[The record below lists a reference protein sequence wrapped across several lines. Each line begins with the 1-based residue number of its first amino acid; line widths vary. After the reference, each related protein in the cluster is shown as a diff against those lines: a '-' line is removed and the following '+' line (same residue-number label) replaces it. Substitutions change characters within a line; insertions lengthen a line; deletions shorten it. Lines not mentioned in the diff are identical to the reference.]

1 MYNVNLTWYYMICIN
16 LVIVQASNNC
26 PQYCNCGYT
35 AVICDGDSGT
45 VPNFPI
51 QHSISWLTAIKFTNT
66 DLPRLQTGQIV
77 LPFCPNLYH
86 LDLSDNQIL
95 TVTESLVGNNSYITY
110 LKLAGNNLTRIP
122 IELLQTLSYLETVV
136 LNRNQIDSVPSSS
149 FQNNR
154 NLSDL
159 YLFDNQIHTISPG
172 AFIGLQHLASI
183 DLNNNRLERF
193 ALLELVNYRKVHLD
207 GNFLSKLI
215 VHNDCTFPSLLELVS
230 LSSNRLK
237 RLQNYSLC
245 SLKNLQDLI
254 LSNNGINQVDG
265 FIFGNE
271 THNLEYLNLA
281 NNELRQIPV
290 ELFKQLP
297 KLHVLKLFKNKIS
310 HIPANAFINNNE
322 LTAIHLSDNL
332 IRWLDV
338 SSLHGLN
345 RLDFLDISTNNLT
358 SLPDGIL
365 DSLSDFG
372 IDLRYNPWYC
382 DCELIFLNKWLTNTG
397 YFTYGMLCY
406 DPIEY
411 RGTDFMDWPSSHCAS
426 TTVLVTPVVLT
437 TQTFAEHSHILD
449 FQIITTL
456 MLCFV
461 VSVIAIT
468 VLHCIT
474 Q

>member
-1 MYNVNLTWYYMICIN
+1 MICIN

-26 PQYCNCGYT
+26 PQFCNCGYA

-45 VPNFPI
+45 VPSFPI
-51 QHSISWLTAIKFTNT
+51 QQSISWLGVLKVTNT
-66 DLPRLQTGQIV
+66 DIPRLQTGQIV
-77 LPFCPNLYH
+77 LPFCPYLYY

-95 TVTESLVGNNSYITY
+95 TVAESLLETIHSLVSE
-110 LKLAGNNLTRIP
+110 LAGNNLTIIP

-183 DLNNNRLERF
+183 DLNNNLLGRF
-193 ALLELVNYRKVHLD
+193 ALLELANYRKVYLD
-207 GNFLSKLI
+207 GNFLSELI
-215 VHNDCTFPSLLELVS
+215 VPSDCTFPSLLELVS

-237 RLQNYSLC
+237 RLQNHSLC

-254 LSNNGINQVDG
+254 LSNNGIHQVDG

-297 KLHVLKLFKNKIS
+297 KLHILTLFKNKIS

-322 LTAIHLSDNL
+322 LIAIHLVDNL

-345 RLDFLDISTNNLT
+345 RLDFLDISRNNLT

-397 YFTYGMLCY
+397 YFTYEILCY

-411 RGTDFMDWPSSHCAS
+411 RGTDIMDWPSSHCAS
-426 TTVLVTPVVLT
+426 TTVLNTPVVLT
-437 TQTFAEHSHILD
+437 TQTFAEHSH
-449 FQIITTL
+449 FQY
-456 MLCFV
+456 FK
-461 VSVIAIT
+461 
-468 VLHCIT
+468 
-474 Q
+474 